1 MSPVKCC
8 GEPSLPVY
16 GRERQGISKLFDK
29 LGKEE
34 LLSTEKE

>member
-1 MSPVKCC
+1 
-8 GEPSLPVY
+8 VY

-34 LLSTEKE
+34 LLSTEKSDLRSLPGNASV